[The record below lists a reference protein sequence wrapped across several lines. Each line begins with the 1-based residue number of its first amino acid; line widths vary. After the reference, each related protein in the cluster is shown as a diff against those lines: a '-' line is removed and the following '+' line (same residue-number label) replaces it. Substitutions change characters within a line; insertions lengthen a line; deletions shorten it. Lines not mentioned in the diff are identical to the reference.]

1 VVNASRPVLDL
12 WLRRGARV
20 GTLCALVAV
29 SSAFRCPGPD
39 PQGAEQGGGGSGGE
53 GGSTSTQSTSTTQST
68 TSSSSGET
76 STGGGGLGG
85 FGGEGGA
92 GGGCDPGAVSSDPD
106 NCGACGRPCSQSGAM
121 QVACVGGVCAPAC
134 MSGFVDFNSP
144 AAPVADDGCETQGRR
159 TFVTSQPVIA
169 NFGSAILGDAVCQAF
184 ADAALLGGVWMSW
197 TADDATTP
205 ELRFVQSGVPY
216 FLVDQTMVAA
226 DWADLTDGTLMAGIA
241 LDELG
246 ASKFGAEVWTGID
259 FMGSPGATCF
269 DWTSASDADVGT
281 VGFAGGVNVDA
292 GSVYLQF
299 CNRDNVRLYCFEQ

>member
-1 VVNASRPVLDL
+1 
-12 WLRRGARV
+12 
-20 GTLCALVAV
+20 
-29 SSAFRCPGPD
+29 
-39 PQGAEQGGGGSGGE
+39 
-53 GGSTSTQSTSTTQST
+53 
-68 TSSSSGET
+68 
-76 STGGGGLGG
+76 
-85 FGGEGGA
+85 
-92 GGGCDPGAVSSDPD
+92 
-106 NCGACGRPCSQSGAM
+106 
-121 QVACVGGVCAPAC
+121 

-144 AAPVADDGCETQGRR
+144 AAPLADDGCETQGRR
-159 TFVTSQPVIA
+159 SFVTSQPVIA

-259 FMGSPGATCF
+259 FMGTPGDTCF